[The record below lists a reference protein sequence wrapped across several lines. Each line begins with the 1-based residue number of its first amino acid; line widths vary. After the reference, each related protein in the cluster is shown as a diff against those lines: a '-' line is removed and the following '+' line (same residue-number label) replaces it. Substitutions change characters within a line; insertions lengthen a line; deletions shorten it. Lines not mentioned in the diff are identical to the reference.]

1 MIIQSKNE
9 LNYEVVKDY
18 YRHAIY
24 FVTKEV
30 NLFQLYIFALSI
42 NM

>member
-9 LNYEVVKDY
+9 LNYEVLKDY
-18 YRHAIY
+18 YRNAIY
-24 FVTKEV
+24 FATKEV
-30 NLFQLYIFALSI
+30 NLFQLYVFALSI